1 MNNTIGSL
9 DTDLAIGTILT
20 NFESSWVINTVQDS
34 LNMRFRPFDVEGMP
48 NYPDILQRQF
58 NTIVAAGPDYIEKT
72 NEVRLSTYREIITTI
87 CEYYNLTFE
96 IPFEN
101 FTADELY
108 GITRTMYDI
117 FVSRFTQY
125 MVDFFINYIIRNM
138 DGIYN
143 YLMADDTI
151 KKPRDKDMMA
161 KAYIDPRL
169 QIIHANVNKVVLN
182 MVAYDIPLVELL
194 EYFTPNNPTLAQCL
208 VDKGDIFKNYYAIY
222 LLDNRYMAQLLTEIK
237 LKLQSKTQISFT
249 VTDMEEK

>member
-125 MVDFFINYIIRNM
+125 MVDFFINYIIRNKSEYYRLLQDVRDNDNWEEWILFM
-138 DGIYN
+138 LEAVEKTSISTINMINDIYI
-143 YLMADDTI
+143 LM
-151 KKPRDKDMMA
+151 
-161 KAYIDPRL
+161 
-169 QIIHANVNKVVLN
+169 
-182 MVAYDIPLVELL
+182 
-194 EYFTPNNPTLAQCL
+194 
-208 VDKGDIFKNYYAIY
+208 
-222 LLDNRYMAQLLTEIK
+222 
-237 LKLQSKTQISFT
+237 
-249 VTDMEEK
+249 